1 MINIITTNM
10 IDLFSFWPLCFLSFD
25 LRILIIPL
33 VSSNSSYVIYD
44 VNDNDYSRV
53 NVYFSCETL
62 LILDLTFVLDVYSV
76 KKTSE

>member
-1 MINIITTNM
+1 M

-44 VNDNDYSRV
+44 VNDIDYSRV
-53 NVYFSCETL
+53 NVYFSCEKL
-62 LILDLTFVLDVYSV
+62 LILDLTFALDVYSV